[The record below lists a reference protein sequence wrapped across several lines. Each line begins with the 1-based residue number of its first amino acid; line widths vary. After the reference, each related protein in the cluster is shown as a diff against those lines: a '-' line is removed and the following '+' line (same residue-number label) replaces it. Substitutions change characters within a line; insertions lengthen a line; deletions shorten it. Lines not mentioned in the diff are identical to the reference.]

1 MYLKKKVYL
10 TPSYEHNETTKSK
23 ETVKIN
29 NEEYS
34 TENLTCL
41 EYSVGYWR
49 KANHIHNFFVN
60 CIQEGIDDCRESY
73 VDTDCLE
80 ELLDICEK
88 IIKKCKLK
96 KDGTISNLKLA
107 EQLLPT
113 CQGFFFGS
121 DRYDGSYLQS
131 IKDTIDIIKPL
142 LEKTDELYDIY
153 YRSSW

>member
-1 MYLKKKVYL
+1 MYLKKRIYL
-10 TPSYEHNETTKSK
+10 TSFHKHD
-23 ETVKIN
+23 ETVELKKTININ
-29 NEEYS
+29 NKEYS

-60 CIQEGIDDCRESY
+60 AVQDGIDDCREYY

-96 KDGTISNLKLA
+96 KNGTISNSKLA

-113 CQGFFFGS
+113 CQGFFFGNDS
-121 DRYDGSYLQS
+121 YDENYLQS
-131 IKDTIDIIKPL
+131 IRDTIDIIEPL
-142 LEKTDELYDIY
+142 LEETDELYDIY